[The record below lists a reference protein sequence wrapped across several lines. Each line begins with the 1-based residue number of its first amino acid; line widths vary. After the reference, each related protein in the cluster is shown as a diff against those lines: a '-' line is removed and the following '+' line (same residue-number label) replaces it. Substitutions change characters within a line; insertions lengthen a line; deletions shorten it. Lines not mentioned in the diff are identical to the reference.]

1 MIATITDW
9 APSIGAV
16 STRRPF
22 WSVCRSKVLIEGR
35 ISTHAPRADQAGDR
49 GAAGLAAGAP
59 RRAALPRRS
68 PAALQRLRH
77 LVPRG
82 PDRRRSGAGAR
93 ARAAT
98 AAGGRPAR
106 ARLAPVPHPALARS
120 RAPLGRTT

>member
-35 ISTHAPRADQAGDR
+35 ISTHARRADQAGDR

-82 PDRRRSGAGAR
+82 PDRRRGGGGAR
-93 ARAAT
+93 APGASAGPRGAARGRL
-98 AAGGRPAR
+98 ARGRGAPPAGGRA
-106 ARLAPVPHPALARS
+106 
-120 RAPLGRTT
+120 